1 MRTFFYIIVYVC
13 MGMAAFA
20 GFVSGQTGTEE
31 PSPGRSSSLYSDFKA
46 YKVGDVLSV
55 IIAESNSASKNTQT
69 STKKQNK
76 TNTKGSATTGALDGL
91 FPGVGGSMD
100 VANQFDGQGATVRN
114 GKLDS
119 RITVKVVDVLPDNN
133 LIIEGTKTLELNEDI
148 EVVTISGIV
157 QPEYI
162 RADNSIYSY
171 QIANAKIT
179 YKGKGSVSQ
188 GHRPGILTRIIN
200 WIL

>member
-1 MRTFFYIIVYVC
+1 
-13 MGMAAFA
+13 
-20 GFVSGQTGTEE
+20 
-31 PSPGRSSSLYSDFKA
+31 
-46 YKVGDVLSV
+46 VGDVLSI
-55 IIAESNSASKNTQT
+55 IIAESNSASKNTKT

-91 FPGVGGSMD
+91 FPGMGGSLD
-100 VANQFDGQGATVRN
+100 LSNQFDGQGATVRN

-119 RITVKVVDVLPDNN
+119 RITVKVIEVLPNHN
-133 LIIEGTKTLELNEDI
+133 LIIEGSKTLDINEET
-148 EVVTISGIV
+148 EVVTISGTV

-162 RADNSIYSY
+162 GSDNSVYSY

-179 YKGKGSVSQ
+179 YKGKGSLTQ
-188 GHRPGILTRIIN
+188 GHRPGILTRLIN